1 MLYGTALRVS
11 SSDNFGHVE
20 MQTMQT
26 MQTVQ
31 TVQTVET
38 GCYFF
43 YLYLNFL
50 VKFLL
55 L

>member
-20 MQTMQT
+20 MQN

>member
-20 MQTMQT
+20 MQT